1 MTNKIPQEIE
11 EKITIIVSPQANMSK
26 REIEDT
32 ILYNK
37 GFQKGFKAGQLQ
49 KQDEC
54 LKRKNPYPEDI
65 FTPLSKEE
73 IKRYVKLLVDNGF
86 SSDKIHA
93 HWMRFSWELCA
104 EELQRL
110 LE

>member
-54 LKRKNPYPEDI
+54 LR
-65 FTPLSKEE
+65 
-73 IKRYVKLLVDNGF
+73 LLGF
-86 SSDKIHA
+86 SNKEAGSKDGNLK
-93 HWMRFSWELCA
+93 L
-104 EELQRL
+104 RL
-110 LE
+110 WN